1 MKTLKIWSVLACLM
15 MVSFGFVSCSDD
27 EDGGNV
33 DASNLYGI
41 WEIVRDQG
49 YFYEDGERISFDEP
63 IGDEYCEFSEDGSGN
78 FLGINCDWNLSGNR
92 LAISVYGE
100 SMIFTVTSLTAAELI
115 IEVSGRDGD
124 GEYYEKFTMRKVD

>member
-33 DASNLYGI
+33 DASNLMGYGKLCATRGI
-41 WEIVRDQG
+41 FTKMASV
-49 YFYEDGERISFDEP
+49 YFDEP

-115 IEVSGRDGD
+115 IEVSGRDED

>member
-1 MKTLKIWSVLACLM
+1 M
-15 MVSFGFVSCSDD
+15 
-27 EDGGNV
+27 
-33 DASNLYGI
+33 
-41 WEIVRDQG
+41 RDQG

-100 SMIFTVTSLTAAELI
+100 KYDIYRYFF
-115 IEVSGRDGD
+115 DGCRIN
-124 GEYYEKFTMRKVD
+124 Y

>member
-1 MKTLKIWSVLACLM
+1 
-15 MVSFGFVSCSDD
+15 MVGTGLSDD
-27 EDGGNV
+27 GQ
-33 DASNLYGI
+33 SNLYGI

-92 LAISVYGE
+92 LTISVYGE
-100 SMIFTVTSLTAAELI
+100 TMIFTVTSLTAAELI

>member
-1 MKTLKIWSVLACLM
+1 M
-15 MVSFGFVSCSDD
+15 
-27 EDGGNV
+27 
-33 DASNLYGI
+33 YGI

-100 SMIFTVTSLTAAELI
+100 TMIFTVTSLTAAELI
-115 IEVSGRDGD
+115 IEVSGRYGD
-124 GEYYEKFTMRKVD
+124 GEYYKKFTMRKVD

>member
-1 MKTLKIWSVLACLM
+1 

-92 LAISVYGE
+92 LTISVYGE
-100 SMIFTVTSLTAAELI
+100 TMIFTVTSLTTFSIYLFLRASVPLCSI
-115 IEVSGRDGD
+115 
-124 GEYYEKFTMRKVD
+124 